1 MAAMRVATWC
11 ERCGSAVA
19 ESGIWIGRSGVRVYC
34 SACGYL
40 SPPSILGAGHDN
52 DAVVIDLRH
61 PALSGPR
68 RPA

>member
-40 SPPSILGAGHDN
+40 LHGTRVRVGLG
-52 DAVVIDLRH
+52 
-61 PALSGPR
+61 
-68 RPA
+68 